1 MGLPDEPKGRPVTP
15 GVSAIVPVH
24 GAARTLEELTA
35 RLQRVLGGC
44 AADFEILL
52 VDDGSPDSSWDV
64 VQRLAAGSRRVRGL
78 RLLTNYGQ
86 HNALL
91 AGCRAARHGIV
102 ITLDDDLQNPPEEIP
117 QLLAALEKDDHDVV
131 YGSPRH
137 ERQSP
142 WRNLASV
149 VTKIALRRFLG
160 AETARN
166 VSAFRAFRTQLRD
179 GFAEFQGP
187 WVSLDVLLS
196 WSTRRFGSVVVE
208 HQPRA
213 RGASNYTFWK
223 LVGHALNMITGFS
236 VWPLRLASLLGFA
249 SAVFGIGVLAWV
261 IGRYWIEGGSVPGF
275 PFLASIVA
283 IFAGVQLFALG
294 VIGEYVG
301 RMHLRSMDRPSFVV
315 RETTDPDESTGRQ
328 PGAFG

>member
-1 MGLPDEPKGRPVTP
+1 MDRSTGPQRRPPTP
-15 GVSAIVPVH
+15 GVSAVVPVH
-24 GAARTLEELTA
+24 GAAETLEELTV
-35 RLQRVLGGC
+35 RLQDVLGGRS
-44 AADFEILL
+44 ADYEILL
-52 VDDGSPDSSWDV
+52 VDDGSPDASWEV
-64 VQRLAAGSRRVRGL
+64 IQRLSAANRRIRGL

-91 AGCRAARHGIV
+91 AGCRAARQEIV

-117 QLLAALEKDDHDVV
+117 KLLAALDERELDVV
-131 YGSPRH
+131 YGAPRQ
-137 ERQSP
+137 EQQSG
-142 WRNLASV
+142 WRNLASAL
-149 VTKIALRRFLG
+149 TKISLRRFLG

-166 VSAFRAFRTQLRD
+166 VSAFRAFRARLRD
-179 GFAEFQGP
+179 GFADFQGP

-196 WSTRRFGSVVVE
+196 WSTRRFGAVVVE
-208 HQPRA
+208 HHPRA
-213 RGASNYTFWK
+213 RGRSNYTFWK
-223 LVGHALNMITGFS
+223 LTGHALNMITGFS

-249 SAVFGIGVLAWV
+249 SAVFGIGVLVWV

-315 RETTDPDESTGRQ
+315 RETTDPGETAGRQ
-328 PGAFG
+328 PEAIG